1 MPEQT
6 MRKVILTCAV
16 TGNITRPDQTP
27 HLPITPGQI
36 ATACLDA
43 ADHGAAIVHIHV
55 RHPGDGRP
63 SMELAHYAEVV
74 ERIRAKNDRLILN
87 LTTGPGQRYV
97 PDRDDPRIADPA
109 TNLLPPARRVAH
121 VEALRPDIC
130 SLDLNTMA
138 SGNQVI
144 INTPHTASQMAQRVL
159 AVGVK
164 PELELF
170 GAGDVLMARDLM
182 ATIEFGRPLMASF
195 VMGVKYGWPASVE
208 ALQLARSLIP
218 EGTVWTAFGVGRDA
232 FPMVALSVLLGGNVR
247 IGLEDTIYLERGVLA
262 QGNGVLCV
270 KAARIV
276 GDLGFVLATAE
287 EARALLGLD

>member
-1 MPEQT
+1 

-27 HLPITPGQI
+27 HLPITPAQV
-36 ATACLDA
+36 ADACLDA
-43 ADHGAAIVHIHV
+43 AEHGAAIVHVHV
-55 RHPGDGRP
+55 RHPEDGRP

-74 ERIRAKNDRLILN
+74 ERVRARNDRLILN

-97 PDRDDPRIADPA
+97 PSRDDPAVPDPA

-121 VEALRPDIC
+121 VEALRPEIC
-130 SLDLNTMA
+130 TLDLNTMA

-144 INTPHTASQMAQRVL
+144 INTPHTASQMAQRML
-159 AVGVK
+159 AAGVK

-182 ATIEFGRPLMASF
+182 AAIDFPRPLMASF
-195 VMGVKYGWPASVE
+195 VMGVKYGWPATVE

-232 FPMVALSVLLGGNVR
+232 FPMVALSLLLGGNVR

-262 QGNGVLCV
+262 PSNGALCA

-276 GDLGFVLATAE
+276 ADLGFALATPE
-287 EARALLGLD
+287 EARGLLGLG

>member
-1 MPEQT
+1 

-27 HLPITPGQI
+27 HLPVTPGQV
-36 ATACLDA
+36 ADACLDA
-43 ADHGAAIVHIHV
+43 AAHGAAIVHVHV
-55 RHPGDGRP
+55 RHPEDGRP

-74 ERIRAKNDRLILN
+74 ERVRAHDDRPILN

-97 PDRDDPRIADPA
+97 PSRDDPAVPDPA

-121 VEALRPDIC
+121 VEALRPEIC
-130 SLDLNTMA
+130 TLDLNTMA

-144 INTPHTASQMAQRVL
+144 INTPHTASQMAQRML
-159 AVGVK
+159 AAGVK

-182 ATIEFGRPLMASF
+182 AAIDFPRPLMASF
-195 VMGVKYGWPASVE
+195 VMGVKYGWPATVE
-208 ALQLARSLIP
+208 ALLLARSLIP

-232 FPMVALSVLLGGNVR
+232 FPMVALSALLGGNVR

-262 QGNGVLCV
+262 PGNGALCA

-276 GDLGFVLATAE
+276 ADLGFALATPQ
-287 EARALLGLD
+287 EARGLLGLA

>member
-1 MPEQT
+1 
-6 MRKVILTCAV
+6 MRKIILTCAV

-27 HLPITPGQI
+27 HLPITPAQV
-36 ATACLDA
+36 ADACLDA
-43 ADHGAAIVHIHV
+43 AEHGAAIVHVHV

-74 ERIRAKNDRLILN
+74 ERVRARNDRLILN

-97 PDRDDPRIADPA
+97 PSRHDPAVPDPA

-121 VEALRPDIC
+121 VEALRPEIC
-130 SLDLNTMA
+130 TLDLNTMA

-144 INTPHTASQMAQRVL
+144 INTPHTASQMAQRML
-159 AVGVK
+159 AAGVK

-182 ATIEFGRPLMASF
+182 AAIDFPLPLMASF
-195 VMGVKYGWPASVE
+195 VMGVKYGWPATVE

-262 QGNGVLCV
+262 ASNGALCA

-276 GDLGFVLATAE
+276 ADVGFALATPE
-287 EARALLGLD
+287 EARDLLGLG

>member
-1 MPEQT
+1 

-27 HLPITPGQI
+27 HLPITPQQV
-36 ATACLDA
+36 ADACLDA
-43 ADHGAAIVHIHV
+43 AAHGAAIVHVHV
-55 RHPGDGRP
+55 RHPEDGRP

-74 ERIRAKNDRLILN
+74 ERVRARNERLVLN
-87 LTTGPGQRYV
+87 LTTGPGQRYM
-97 PDRDDPRIADPA
+97 PSRDDPAVPDPA

-121 VEALRPDIC
+121 VEALRPEIC
-130 SLDLNTMA
+130 TLDLNTMA

-144 INTPHTASQMAQRVL
+144 INTPHTASQMAQRML
-159 AVGVK
+159 AAGVK

-170 GAGDVLMARDLM
+170 GAGDVLMARDLV
-182 ATIEFGRPLMASF
+182 ASIDFPRPLMASF
-195 VMGVKYGWPASVE
+195 VMGVKYGWPATVE

-262 QGNGVLCV
+262 LGNGALCA

-276 GDLGFVLATAE
+276 ADMGFALATPD
-287 EARALLGLD
+287 EARGMLGLG

>member
-1 MPEQT
+1 

-27 HLPITPGQI
+27 HLPITPAQV
-36 ATACLDA
+36 ADACLDA
-43 ADHGAAIVHIHV
+43 AEHGAAIVHVHV
-55 RHPGDGRP
+55 RHPEDGRP
-63 SMELAHYAEVV
+63 SMELAHYTEVV
-74 ERIRAKNDRLILN
+74 ERVRARSDSLILN

-97 PDRDDPRIADPA
+97 PSRDDPAVPDPA

-121 VEALRPDIC
+121 VEALRPEIC
-130 SLDLNTMA
+130 TLDLNTMA

-144 INTPHTASQMAQRVL
+144 INTPHTASQMAQRML
-159 AVGVK
+159 AAGVK

-182 ATIEFGRPLMASF
+182 AAIDFPRPLMASF
-195 VMGVKYGWPASVE
+195 VMGVKYGWPATVE

-218 EGTVWTAFGVGRDA
+218 DGTVWTAFGVGRDA
-232 FPMVALSVLLGGNVR
+232 FPMVALSLLLGGNVR

-262 QGNGVLCV
+262 TSNGALCA

-276 GDLGFVLATAE
+276 ADLGFAVATPE
-287 EARALLGLD
+287 EARGLLGLG

>member
-1 MPEQT
+1 
-6 MRKVILTCAV
+6 MRKIILTCAV

-27 HLPITPGQI
+27 HLPITPTQV
-36 ATACLDA
+36 ADACLDA
-43 ADHGAAIVHIHV
+43 ADHGAAIVHVHV
-55 RHPGDGRP
+55 RHPEDGRP

-74 ERIRAKNDRLILN
+74 ERVRARNDRLILN

-97 PDRDDPRIADPA
+97 PSRHDPAVPDPA

-121 VEALRPDIC
+121 VEALHPEIC
-130 SLDLNTMA
+130 TLDLNTMA

-144 INTPHTASQMAQRVL
+144 INTPHTASQMAQRML
-159 AVGVK
+159 AAGVK

-170 GAGDVLMARDLM
+170 GAGDILMAHDLM
-182 ATIEFGRPLMASF
+182 ATIDFPRPLMASF
-195 VMGVKYGWPASVE
+195 VMGVKYGWPATVE

-262 QGNGVLCV
+262 ASNGALCA

-276 GDLGFVLATAE
+276 ADLGYVLTTPE
-287 EARALLGLD
+287 EARGLLGLG

>member
-1 MPEQT
+1 

-27 HLPITPGQI
+27 HLPITPAQV
-36 ATACLDA
+36 ADACLDA
-43 ADHGAAIVHIHV
+43 AEHGAAIVHVHV
-55 RHPGDGRP
+55 RHPEDGRP

-74 ERIRAKNDRLILN
+74 ERVRARNDRLILN

-97 PDRDDPRIADPA
+97 PSRDDPAVPDPA

-121 VEALRPDIC
+121 VEALRPEIC
-130 SLDLNTMA
+130 TLDLNTMA

-144 INTPHTASQMAQRVL
+144 INTPHTASQMAQRML
-159 AVGVK
+159 AAGVK

-182 ATIEFGRPLMASF
+182 AAIDFPRPLMASF
-195 VMGVKYGWPASVE
+195 VMGVKYGWPATVE

-232 FPMVALSVLLGGNVR
+232 FPMVALSLLLGGNVR

-262 QGNGVLCV
+262 PSNGALSA

-276 GDLGFVLATAE
+276 ADLGFALATPE
-287 EARALLGLD
+287 EARGLLGLG

>member
-1 MPEQT
+1 

-27 HLPITPGQI
+27 HLPVTPEQI
-36 ATACLDA
+36 AQACLDA
-43 ADHGAAIVHIHV
+43 AGQGAAIVHVHV
-55 RHPGDGRP
+55 RHPEDGRP

-74 ERIRAKNDRLILN
+74 ERVRASDRQLILN

-97 PDRDDPRIADPA
+97 PSRDDPAVPDPA

-121 VEALRPDIC
+121 VEALRPEVC
-130 SLDLNTMA
+130 TLDLNTMA
-138 SGNQVI
+138 SGDQVI
-144 INTPHTASQMAQRVL
+144 VNTPHTASQMAQRIL
-159 AVGVK
+159 AAGVK

-170 GAGDVLMARDLM
+170 GAGDVLMARDLL
-182 ATIEFGRPLMASF
+182 AALDFPQPLLASF
-195 VMGVKYGWPASVE
+195 VMGVKYGWPASIE

-218 EGTVWTAFGVGRDA
+218 AGTLWTAFGVGRDA
-232 FPMVALSVLLGGNVR
+232 FPMVALSVLAGGNVR

-262 QGNGVLCV
+262 PGNGALCA

-276 GDLGFVLATAE
+276 GDLGGVLATPE
-287 EARALLGLD
+287 EARALLALG